1 MKPYIILGLLIIFSL
16 LQSCGMFGSAEP
28 EIAEEQSTVTEASTS
43 ETQEEPESTVEEIE
57 TLKDEEHRQEIE
69 AKEEKIEELLAEQE
83 SSEIEEKE
91 ELSEEITETEEVPIV
106 AETDETEE
114 PEPAVEETVPDTEPA
129 KDESTE
135 GSSLL
140 GLIFGSD
147 EEDEEKSDTPEDTE
161 EVKEEEEETPS
172 TWSKVQGFFEV
183 SASEDVPDQEE
194 PDTSTVASIKPEDS
208 EDICER
214 APSLILE
221 MREQL
226 MEMEA
231 LHDPRLRDS
240 RNDELFPT
248 IYFDFDQSV
257 IKPDF
262 KDQLQ
267 NQAPCVLE
275 QLEKN
280 EDLVVQVEGHA
291 DERGNDEY
299 NIALGHRRANSVLG
313 LVKVYV
319 TDPSRI
325 QTISYGEEFPA
336 VQGSNR
342 EAWSKNRRVVFTLLL
357 KSQ

>member
-28 EIAEEQSTVTEASTS
+28 EIAEEQSAVTEASTS
-43 ETQEEPESTVEEIE
+43 ETQEEPEATVEEIE

-140 GLIFGSD
+140 GLIFGS
-147 EEDEEKSDTPEDTE
+147 EEEEKKSDTPEDTK

-194 PDTSTVASIKPEDS
+194 PDTSTVASIKSEDS

-226 MEMEA
+226 LEMEA
-231 LHDPRLRDS
+231 LPDPRLRDS

-248 IYFDFDQSV
+248 IYFDFDQSL

-262 KDQLQ
+262 KEQLQ
-267 NQAPCVLE
+267 NQTPCVLE

-319 TDPSRI
+319 TDPSKI

>member
-28 EIAEEQSTVTEASTS
+28 EIAEEQSAVTEASTS
-43 ETQEEPESTVEEIE
+43 ETQEEPEATVEEIE

-114 PEPAVEETVPDTEPA
+114 PEPAVEETVPDKEPA

-140 GLIFGSD
+140 GLIFGS
-147 EEDEEKSDTPEDTE
+147 EEEEKKSDTPEDTK

-194 PDTSTVASIKPEDS
+194 PDTSNVASIKSEDS

-226 MEMEA
+226 LEMEA
-231 LHDPRLRDS
+231 LPDPRLRDS

-248 IYFDFDQSV
+248 IYFDFDQSL

-280 EDLVVQVEGHA
+280 EDLIIQVEGHA

-319 TDPSRI
+319 TDPSKI

>member
-1 MKPYIILGLLIIFSL
+1 MKPYIILGLLIIFPL

-28 EIAEEQSTVTEASTS
+28 EIAEEQSAVTEASTS
-43 ETQEEPESTVEEIE
+43 ETQEEPEATVEEIE

-91 ELSEEITETEEVPIV
+91 ELSEEITETEEVSIV

-140 GLIFGSD
+140 GLIFGS
-147 EEDEEKSDTPEDTE
+147 EEEEKKSDTPEDTK

-194 PDTSTVASIKPEDS
+194 PDTSNVASIKSEDS

-226 MEMEA
+226 LEMEA
-231 LHDPRLRDS
+231 LPDPRLRDS

-248 IYFDFDQSV
+248 IYFDFDQSL
-257 IKPDF
+257 IKPDY
-262 KDQLQ
+262 KEQLQ

-275 QLEKN
+275 VLEKN
-280 EDLVVQVEGHA
+280 EDLIIQVEGHA

-319 TDPSRI
+319 TDPSKI

>member
-1 MKPYIILGLLIIFSL
+1 
-16 LQSCGMFGSAEP
+16 MFGGAEP
-28 EIAEEQSTVTEASTS
+28 EITKEEPAVTDSS
-43 ETQEEPESTVEEIE
+43 GSDTQENSEAKAEEIE
-57 TLKDEEHRQEIE
+57 TLKDEEYRKEIE
-69 AKEEKIEELLAEQE
+69 AKEDKIEEILAEKDA
-83 SSEIEEKE
+83 SEDEEKE
-91 ELSEEITETEEVPIV
+91 ELS
-106 AETDETEE
+106 DEKTQTEE
-114 PEPAVEETVPDTEPA
+114 PTTEADTIEQEMSENESSSE
-129 KDESTE
+129 DSTE

-140 GLIFGSD
+140 GLIFSSD
-147 EEDEEKSDTPEDTE
+147 DDVEKSEDPEVNE
-161 EVKEEEEETPS
+161 EVEQEEETPS

-194 PDTSTVASIKPEDS
+194 PDTSVIASSGQKDS
-208 EDICER
+208 NDLCER
-214 APSLILE
+214 APSMILE
-221 MREQL
+221 MRKQL

-231 LHDPRLRDS
+231 LPDPRLRDS

-248 IYFDFDQSV
+248 IYFDFDQSL

-267 NQAPCVLE
+267 NQTPCVLE

-280 EDLVVQVEGHA
+280 EDLIVQVEGHA

-342 EAWSKNRRVVFTLLL
+342 EAWSKNRRVVFTILL
-357 KSQ
+357 KSK

>member
-28 EIAEEQSTVTEASTS
+28 EIAEEQSAVTEASTS
-43 ETQEEPESTVEEIE
+43 ETQEEPEATVEEIE

-140 GLIFGSD
+140 GLIFGS
-147 EEDEEKSDTPEDTE
+147 EEEEKKSDTPEDTK

-194 PDTSTVASIKPEDS
+194 PDTSTVASIKSEDS

-226 MEMEA
+226 LEMEA
-231 LHDPRLRDS
+231 LPDPRLRDS

-248 IYFDFDQSV
+248 IYFDFDQSL

-262 KDQLQ
+262 KEQLQ
-267 NQAPCVLE
+267 NQTPCVLE

-319 TDPSRI
+319 TEPSKI

>member
-1 MKPYIILGLLIIFSL
+1 MKPFIIFGLLIIFPL
-16 LQSCGMFGSAEP
+16 LHSCGMFGGAEP
-28 EIAEEQSTVTEASTS
+28 EIIKEESAVTDSS
-43 ETQEEPESTVEEIE
+43 GSDTQENSEANAEEIE
-57 TLKDEEHRQEIE
+57 TLKDEEYRKEIE
-69 AKEEKIEELLAEQE
+69 AKEDKIEEILAEKDG
-83 SSEIEEKE
+83 SEDEEME
-91 ELSEEITETEEVPIV
+91 ELSDEKSQTEETTTETDTLEQ
-106 AETDETEE
+106 ETSENESSSED
-114 PEPAVEETVPDTEPA
+114 
-129 KDESTE
+129 STE

-147 EEDEEKSDTPEDTE
+147 DEEEKLEDPEAKE
-161 EVKEEEEETPS
+161 EVEQEEETPS

-194 PDTSTVASIKPEDS
+194 PDTSVIASTDPEDS
-208 EDICER
+208 DDLCER

-221 MREQL
+221 MRKQL

-231 LHDPRLRDS
+231 LPDPRLRDS

-248 IYFDFDQSV
+248 IYFDFDQSL

-267 NQAPCVLE
+267 NQTPCILK

-336 VQGSNR
+336 VQDSNR
-342 EAWSKNRRVVFTLLL
+342 EAWSKNRRVVFTILL

>member
-28 EIAEEQSTVTEASTS
+28 EIAEEQSAVTEDSTS

-83 SSEIEEKE
+83 SSEIEEIE

-106 AETDETEE
+106 AQTDETEE

-140 GLIFGSD
+140 GLIFGS
-147 EEDEEKSDTPEDTE
+147 EEEEKSDTPEDTV
-161 EVKEEEEETPS
+161 EVKEEEEEETPS

-194 PDTSTVASIKPEDS
+194 PDTSTVASIKSEDS

-214 APSLILE
+214 APSLIQE

-231 LHDPRLRDS
+231 LPDPRLRDS

-248 IYFDFDQSV
+248 IYFDFDQSL

>member
-28 EIAEEQSTVTEASTS
+28 EIAEEQSAVTEASTS
-43 ETQEEPESTVEEIE
+43 ETQEEPEATVEEIE

-91 ELSEEITETEEVPIV
+91 ELSEEITETEEVSIV

-140 GLIFGSD
+140 GLIFGS
-147 EEDEEKSDTPEDTE
+147 EEEEKKSDTPEDTK

-194 PDTSTVASIKPEDS
+194 PDTSNVASIKSEDS

-226 MEMEA
+226 LEMEA
-231 LHDPRLRDS
+231 LPDPRLRDS

-248 IYFDFDQSV
+248 IYFDFDQSL

-262 KDQLQ
+262 KEQLQ

-319 TDPSRI
+319 TDPSKI

>member
-16 LQSCGMFGSAEP
+16 LQSCGMFGSVEP
-28 EIAEEQSTVTEASTS
+28 EIAEEQSAVTEASTS
-43 ETQEEPESTVEEIE
+43 ETQEEPEATVEEIE

-69 AKEEKIEELLAEQE
+69 AK
-83 SSEIEEKE
+83 
-91 ELSEEITETEEVPIV
+91 
-106 AETDETEE
+106 
-114 PEPAVEETVPDTEPA
+114 
-129 KDESTE
+129 
-135 GSSLL
+135 
-140 GLIFGSD
+140 
-147 EEDEEKSDTPEDTE
+147 

-221 MREQL
+221 MRKQL

-231 LHDPRLRDS
+231 LPDPRLRDS

-248 IYFDFDQSV
+248 IYFDFDQSL

-262 KDQLQ
+262 KEQLQ
-267 NQAPCVLE
+267 NQTPCVLE

-319 TDPSRI
+319 TEPSKI

>member
-1 MKPYIILGLLIIFSL
+1 MKPFIILGLLIIFPL
-16 LQSCGMFGSAEP
+16 LHSCGMFGGAEP
-28 EIAEEQSTVTEASTS
+28 EITIEEPAVTDSS
-43 ETQEEPESTVEEIE
+43 GSDTQENSEANAEEIE
-57 TLKDEEHRQEIE
+57 TLKDEEYRKEIE
-69 AKEEKIEELLAEQE
+69 AKEDKIEEILAEKDA
-83 SSEIEEKE
+83 SEDEEKE
-91 ELSEEITETEEVPIV
+91 ELSDEISQTEKPTTETDTIEQ
-106 AETDETEE
+106 ETSENESSSED
-114 PEPAVEETVPDTEPA
+114 
-129 KDESTE
+129 STE

-147 EEDEEKSDTPEDTE
+147 DDEEKSEDPEVNE
-161 EVKEEEEETPS
+161 EVEQEEETPS

-194 PDTSTVASIKPEDS
+194 PDTSVIASTDPEDS
-208 EDICER
+208 DDLCER

-221 MREQL
+221 MRKQL

-231 LHDPRLRDS
+231 LPDPRLRDS

-248 IYFDFDQSV
+248 IYFDFDQSL

-267 NQAPCVLE
+267 NQTPCVLE

-280 EDLVVQVEGHA
+280 EDLIVQVEGHA

-342 EAWSKNRRVVFTLLL
+342 EAWSKNRRVVFTILL

>member
-28 EIAEEQSTVTEASTS
+28 EIAEEQSAVTEASTS
-43 ETQEEPESTVEEIE
+43 ETQEEPEATVEEIE

-91 ELSEEITETEEVPIV
+91 ELSEEITETEEVSIV

-140 GLIFGSD
+140 GLIFGS
-147 EEDEEKSDTPEDTE
+147 EEEEKKSDTPEDTK

-194 PDTSTVASIKPEDS
+194 PDTSNVASIKSEDS

-226 MEMEA
+226 LEMEA
-231 LHDPRLRDS
+231 LPDPRLRDS

-248 IYFDFDQSV
+248 IYFDFDQSL

-262 KDQLQ
+262 KEQLQ
-267 NQAPCVLE
+267 NQTPCVLE

-280 EDLVVQVEGHA
+280 EDLIIQVEGHA

-319 TDPSRI
+319 TEPSKI

>member
-1 MKPYIILGLLIIFSL
+1 I
-16 LQSCGMFGSAEP
+16 
-28 EIAEEQSTVTEASTS
+28 AST
-43 ETQEEPESTVEEIE
+43 
-57 TLKDEEHRQEIE
+57 D
-69 AKEEKIEELLAEQE
+69 
-83 SSEIEEKE
+83 
-91 ELSEEITETEEVPIV
+91 
-106 AETDETEE
+106 
-114 PEPAVEETVPDTEPA
+114 
-129 KDESTE
+129 
-135 GSSLL
+135 
-140 GLIFGSD
+140 
-147 EEDEEKSDTPEDTE
+147 
-161 EVKEEEEETPS
+161 
-172 TWSKVQGFFEV
+172 
-183 SASEDVPDQEE
+183 
-194 PDTSTVASIKPEDS
+194 PEDS
-208 EDICER
+208 DDLCER

-221 MREQL
+221 MSKKL
-226 MEMEA
+226 LEMEA
-231 LHDPRLRDS
+231 LPDPRLRDS

-248 IYFDFDQSV
+248 IYFDFDQSL

-267 NQAPCVLE
+267 NQTPCVLE

-280 EDLVVQVEGHA
+280 EDLIVQVEGHA

-342 EAWSKNRRVVFTLLL
+342 EAWSKNRRVVFTILL

>member
-28 EIAEEQSTVTEASTS
+28 EIAEEQSAVTEASTS
-43 ETQEEPESTVEEIE
+43 ETQEEPEATVEEIE

-147 EEDEEKSDTPEDTE
+147 EEEEKSDTPEDTE

-194 PDTSTVASIKPEDS
+194 PDTSNVASIKSEDS

-226 MEMEA
+226 LEMEA
-231 LHDPRLRDS
+231 LPDPRLRDS

-248 IYFDFDQSV
+248 IYFDFDQSL
-257 IKPDF
+257 IKPDY
-262 KDQLQ
+262 KEQLQ

-275 QLEKN
+275 VLEKN
-280 EDLVVQVEGHA
+280 EDLIIQVEGHA

-319 TDPSRI
+319 TDPSKI

>member
-1 MKPYIILGLLIIFSL
+1 MKPYIILGLLIIFSM

-28 EIAEEQSTVTEASTS
+28 EIAEEQSAVTEASTS
-43 ETQEEPESTVEEIE
+43 ETQEEPEATVEEIE

-140 GLIFGSD
+140 GLIFGS
-147 EEDEEKSDTPEDTE
+147 EEEEKSDTPEDTK
-161 EVKEEEEETPS
+161 EVKEEEEEETPS

-194 PDTSTVASIKPEDS
+194 PDTSTVASIKSEDS

-231 LHDPRLRDS
+231 LPDPRLRDS

-248 IYFDFDQSV
+248 IYFDFDQSL

-262 KDQLQ
+262 KEQLQ

-342 EAWSKNRRVVFTLLL
+342 EAWSKNRRVVFTILL

>member
-28 EIAEEQSTVTEASTS
+28 EIAEEQSAVTEASTS
-43 ETQEEPESTVEEIE
+43 ETQEEPEATVEEIE

-91 ELSEEITETEEVPIV
+91 ELSEEITETEEVSIV

-140 GLIFGSD
+140 GLIFGS
-147 EEDEEKSDTPEDTE
+147 EEEEKKSDTPEDTK

-194 PDTSTVASIKPEDS
+194 PDTSTVASIKSEDS

-231 LHDPRLRDS
+231 LPDPRLRDS

-248 IYFDFDQSV
+248 IYFDFDQSL

-280 EDLVVQVEGHA
+280 EDLIIQVEGHA

-319 TDPSRI
+319 TEPSKI

>member
-28 EIAEEQSTVTEASTS
+28 EIAEEQSAVTEASTS
-43 ETQEEPESTVEEIE
+43 ETQEEPEATVEEIE

-140 GLIFGSD
+140 GLIFGS
-147 EEDEEKSDTPEDTE
+147 EEEEKKSDTPEDTK

-194 PDTSTVASIKPEDS
+194 PDTSNVASIKSEDS

-226 MEMEA
+226 LEMEA
-231 LHDPRLRDS
+231 LPDPRLRDS

-248 IYFDFDQSV
+248 IYFDFDQSL
-257 IKPDF
+257 IKPDY
-262 KDQLQ
+262 KEQLQ
-267 NQAPCVLE
+267 NQTPCVLE

-319 TDPSRI
+319 TDPSKI

>member
-28 EIAEEQSTVTEASTS
+28 EIAEEQSAVTEASTS
-43 ETQEEPESTVEEIE
+43 ETQEEPEATVEEIE

-114 PEPAVEETVPDTEPA
+114 PEPAVEETVPDTEPS
-129 KDESTE
+129 KDDLTE

-147 EEDEEKSDTPEDTE
+147 EEEEEEKSDTPEDTE

-194 PDTSTVASIKPEDS
+194 PDTSTVASIKSEDS

-226 MEMEA
+226 LEMEA
-231 LHDPRLRDS
+231 LPDPRLRDS

-248 IYFDFDQSV
+248 IYFDFEQRKIIWIKYWLEFYDQ
-257 IKPDF
+257 DF
-262 KDQLQ
+262 CT
-267 NQAPCVLE
+267 NWS
-275 QLEKN
+275 LEK
-280 EDLVVQVEGHA
+280 EK
-291 DERGNDEY
+291 Y
-299 NIALGHRRANSVLG
+299 SFW
-313 LVKVYV
+313 K
-319 TDPSRI
+319 
-325 QTISYGEEFPA
+325 
-336 VQGSNR
+336 
-342 EAWSKNRRVVFTLLL
+342 
-357 KSQ
+357 

>member
-1 MKPYIILGLLIIFSL
+1 MKPFIILGLLIIFPL
-16 LQSCGMFGSAEP
+16 LHSCGIFGGAEP
-28 EIAEEQSTVTEASTS
+28 EITTEEPTVTDSS
-43 ETQEEPESTVEEIE
+43 GSDTQENSEAKAEEIE
-57 TLKDEEHRQEIE
+57 TLKDEEYRKEIE
-69 AKEEKIEELLAEQE
+69 AKEDKIEEILAEKDA
-83 SSEIEEKE
+83 SEDEEKE
-91 ELSEEITETEEVPIV
+91 ELSDEKTQTEKPTIEADTIEEEMGENESSS
-106 AETDETEE
+106 ED
-114 PEPAVEETVPDTEPA
+114 
-129 KDESTE
+129 STE

-147 EEDEEKSDTPEDTE
+147 DDEEKSEDPEVNE
-161 EVKEEEEETPS
+161 EVEQEEETPS

-194 PDTSTVASIKPEDS
+194 PDTSVIASSDPEDS
-208 EDICER
+208 DDLCER

-221 MREQL
+221 MRKQL

-231 LHDPRLRDS
+231 LPDPRLRDS

-248 IYFDFDQSV
+248 IYFDFDQSL

-267 NQAPCVLE
+267 NQTPCVLE

-280 EDLVVQVEGHA
+280 EDLIVQVEGHA

-342 EAWSKNRRVVFTLLL
+342 EAWSKNRRVVFTILL

>member
-28 EIAEEQSTVTEASTS
+28 EIAEEQSAVTEASTS
-43 ETQEEPESTVEEIE
+43 ETQEEPEATVEEIE

-91 ELSEEITETEEVPIV
+91 ELSEEITETEEVSIV

-140 GLIFGSD
+140 GLIFGS
-147 EEDEEKSDTPEDTE
+147 EEEEKKSDTPEDTK

-194 PDTSTVASIKPEDS
+194 PDTSNVASIKSEDS

-231 LHDPRLRDS
+231 LPDPRLRDS

-248 IYFDFDQSV
+248 IYFDFDQSL

-280 EDLVVQVEGHA
+280 EDLIIQVEGHA

-319 TDPSRI
+319 TDPSKI

>member
-28 EIAEEQSTVTEASTS
+28 EIAEEQSAVTEASTS
-43 ETQEEPESTVEEIE
+43 ETQEEPEATVEEIE

-140 GLIFGSD
+140 GLIFGS
-147 EEDEEKSDTPEDTE
+147 EEEEKKSDTPEDTK

-194 PDTSTVASIKPEDS
+194 PDTSNVASIKSEDS

-226 MEMEA
+226 LEMEA
-231 LHDPRLRDS
+231 LPDPRLRDS

-248 IYFDFDQSV
+248 IYFDFDQSL

-262 KDQLQ
+262 KEQLQ
-267 NQAPCVLE
+267 NQTPCVLE

-319 TDPSRI
+319 TDPSKI

>member
-1 MKPYIILGLLIIFSL
+1 MKPFVILGLLIIFPL
-16 LQSCGMFGSAEP
+16 LHSCGMFGGAEP
-28 EIAEEQSTVTEASTS
+28 EITK
-43 ETQEEPESTVEEIE
+43 EEPAVTDSSGSDTQDNSEANAEEIE
-57 TLKDEEHRQEIE
+57 TLKDEEYRKEIE
-69 AKEEKIEELLAEQE
+69 AKEDKIEEILAEKDA
-83 SSEIEEKE
+83 SEDEEME
-91 ELSEEITETEEVPIV
+91 ELS
-106 AETDETEE
+106 DEKSQTEE
-114 PEPAVEETVPDTEPA
+114 PTTETDTLEQETSENESSSE
-129 KDESTE
+129 DSTE

-147 EEDEEKSDTPEDTE
+147 DDEEKSEDPEVNE
-161 EVKEEEEETPS
+161 EVEQEEETPS
-172 TWSKVQGFFEV
+172 TWSKVKGFFEV

-194 PDTSTVASIKPEDS
+194 PDTSVIASTDPEDS
-208 EDICER
+208 DDLCER

-221 MREQL
+221 MRKQL

-231 LHDPRLRDS
+231 LPDPRLRDS

-248 IYFDFDQSV
+248 IYFDFDQSL

-267 NQAPCVLE
+267 NQTPCILE

-280 EDLVVQVEGHA
+280 EDLIVQVEGHA

-342 EAWSKNRRVVFTLLL
+342 EAWSKNRRVVFTILL

>member
-28 EIAEEQSTVTEASTS
+28 EIAEEQSAVTEASTS
-43 ETQEEPESTVEEIE
+43 ETQEEPEATVEEIE

-140 GLIFGSD
+140 GLIFGS
-147 EEDEEKSDTPEDTE
+147 EEEEKKSDTPEDTK

-194 PDTSTVASIKPEDS
+194 PDTSTVASIKSEDS

-226 MEMEA
+226 LEMEA
-231 LHDPRLRDS
+231 LPDPRLRDS

-248 IYFDFDQSV
+248 IYFDFDQSL
-257 IKPDF
+257 IKPDY
-262 KDQLQ
+262 KEQLQ
-267 NQAPCVLE
+267 NQTPCVLE

-319 TDPSRI
+319 TDPSKI